1 MLLSQNGLYVKNAA
15 ALETLSKVNTLVFD
29 KTGTL
34 TTANQSHI
42 DFVGKDLN
50 RDEWNMIYTL
60 SYQSIHPL
68 SKAIKNY
75 IQNTNMLFIEN
86 YKSYDGK
93 GIEADIDGKNVKL
106 GSSNWLQVQENS
118 NNHFTKVF
126 VQIADEVLGYFEIK
140 NEYRKNIFS
149 VLTTLKS
156 KYKLVLLS
164 GDNDAEKKNLEK
176 IFTEK
181 DGLQFNCMPEQK
193 TNAIREMQS
202 QGNITMMIGDGLND
216 ALAFEK
222 SNIGMAVVEDD
233 NHFLPSC
240 DVILKAE
247 KLSSLPSLMHFLK
260 YANTILIIC
269 FCCFNSL

>member
-1 MLLSQNGLYVKNAA
+1 M
-15 ALETLSKVNTLVFD
+15 
-29 KTGTL
+29 
-34 TTANQSHI
+34 
-42 DFVGKDLN
+42 
-50 RDEWNMIYTL
+50 
-60 SYQSIHPL
+60 
-68 SKAIKNY
+68 
-75 IQNTNMLFIEN
+75 
-86 YKSYDGK
+86 
-93 GIEADIDGKNVKL
+93 
-106 GSSNWLQVQENS
+106 
-118 NNHFTKVF
+118 
-126 VQIADEVLGYFEIK
+126 QIADEVLGYFEIK

-269 FCCFNSL
+269 FVVSIVYNIIGLSFAMQGKLAPVVAAILMPLSTVSIVALSYFLSKKYEKRHQLNI